1 MEEEFW
7 KQQGE
12 VVCEAVGIY
21 ASRTIATRLPRLY
34 IEHYPDRRCCQWYS
48 LEPTASSTSIPSERY
63 WLHRYSG
70 LYRHRCRSFRQPDG
84 TRWMLISAQG
94 TPIIDPNTNTV
105 FFFSKGYKNGAS
117 NGGVANGECQ
127 FFLHRSRVPDIWQ
140 ASTNFLQLIFS
151 RYRTSRVSQS

>member
-1 MEEEFW
+1 MEEELW

-21 ASRTIATRLPRLY
+21 APRTIATRLPRLY
-34 IEHYPDRRCCQWYS
+34 IEHYPDGGCCQWYS

-84 TRWMLISAQG
+84 TRWVLISAQG

-127 FFLHRSRVPDIWQ
+127 FHPHRSRVPDIRQ
-140 ASTNFLQLIFS
+140 ASTNFLQSIFS
-151 RYRTSRVSQS
+151 HYRTSRVSQS

>member
-1 MEEEFW
+1 MEEELW

-21 ASRTIATRLPRLY
+21 ALRTIATRLPRLY
-34 IEHYPDRRCCQWYS
+34 IEHYPDGGCCQWYS

-84 TRWMLISAQG
+84 TRWVLISAQG

-127 FFLHRSRVPDIWQ
+127 FHPHRSRVPDIWQ
-140 ASTNFLQLIFS
+140 ASTNFLQSIFS
-151 RYRTSRVSQS
+151 HYRTSRVSQS